1 MSDQPVVATGWSGS
15 PMTDHAVVATT
26 RQVFLVVV
34 AAIQLGLTLPSLVGH
49 DQGPAEWAAYAL
61 LTGVLGVVAGH
72 VAAGHARLSA
82 PVATVL
88 AVIVLASSVL
98 ATTALPAGAS
108 FGPADWAFGLVG
120 WYLLLVLVER
130 PGAVVAALA
139 VHLCLAVAWFLHAGN
154 GDGGTAGVVV
164 LSGTSFQVGVL
175 VITRVLLRD
184 ARLAA
189 VAAAEHDAAR
199 TREELARQREQDLRA
214 GFEGQLGAV
223 LPLLADLADGV
234 VSAADEQTRLRC
246 SVAAVQLRRLFAE
259 NDDVPDPLLHEL
271 TACVDVA
278 ERRGVV
284 VSLAVSGTATPVPA
298 EVRRELV
305 TPMARA
311 LAVAGGRAK
320 VSLLRTATEV
330 RVAVVADAPGELPWS
345 DGVPEAVTVETS
357 VHSGLV
363 RSEARWRTT

>member
-1 MSDQPVVATGWSGS
+1 
-15 PMTDHAVVATT
+15 MTDHAVSAIT
-26 RQVFLVVV
+26 RQVLLVVV
-34 AAIQLGLTLPSLVGH
+34 VAVQLVLPLPTLVSHPHAPTAWL
-49 DQGPAEWAAYAL
+49 AYGL
-61 LTGVLGVVAGH
+61 LTAVLAVVAGH
-72 VAAGHARLSA
+72 VAA
-82 PVATVL
+82 ATPTPAYL
-88 AVIVLASSVL
+88 AVVPLAASVL

-108 FGPADWAFGLVG
+108 FGAADWAFGLVG

-130 PGAVVAALA
+130 PAALVAALSA
-139 VHLCLAVAWFLHAGN
+139 HICFSIAWFAHDGS
-154 GDGGTAGVVV
+154 GDVGTAGVVV
-164 LSGTSFQVGVL
+164 LSGTSFQLGVL
-175 VITRVLLRD
+175 VITRVLHRD

-189 VAAAEHDAAR
+189 EAAVEHDAAR
-199 TREELARQREQDLRA
+199 TKEELARQREQDLRA
-214 GFEGQLGAV
+214 GFEGQLGAL
-223 LPLLADLADGV
+223 LPLLADLADERASV
-234 VSAADEQTRLRC
+234 ADQTTRLRC

-284 VSLAVSGTATPVPA
+284 VSLAVSGTATPVPT

-305 TPMARA
+305 APMAQA
-311 LAVAGGRAK
+311 LAVANGRAK

-330 RVAVVADAPGELPWS
+330 RVAVVADAAET
-345 DGVPEAVTVETS
+345 VPATSGPETVTVETS

>member
-1 MSDQPVVATGWSGS
+1 VLPGT
-15 PMTDHAVVATT
+15 
-26 RQVFLVVV
+26 V
-34 AAIQLGLTLPSLVGH
+34 AAPVTALVLT
-49 DQGPAEWAAYAL
+49 
-61 LTGVLGVVAGH
+61 
-72 VAAGHARLSA
+72 
-82 PVATVL
+82 
-88 AVIVLASSVL
+88 SSVL
-98 ATTALPAGAS
+98 AATGLPDGAS
-108 FGPADWAFGLVG
+108 FEPADWAFGLVG

-130 PGAVVAALA
+130 PKTLVAALA
-139 VHLCLAVAWFLHAGN
+139 AHICFRVAWFAHTGN
-154 GDGGTAGVVV
+154 GDVGTAGVVI
-164 LSGTSFQVGVL
+164 LSGTSFQLGIL

-189 VAAAEHDAAR
+189 QAATERDAAR

-214 GFEGQLGAV
+214 GFEGQLGAL
-223 LPLLADLADGV
+223 LPLLVDLADEV
-234 VSAADEQTRLRC
+234 VSVADEATRLRC

-284 VSLAVSGTATPVPA
+284 VSLAVSGTATAVPT

-305 TPMARA
+305 APMARA
-311 LAVAGGRAK
+311 LAAAGGRAK

-330 RVAVVADAPGELPWS
+330 RVAVVADAPGVLPES
-345 DGVPEAVTVETS
+345 PVPPVSVTVETS

>member
-1 MSDQPVVATGWSGS
+1 MTDHTVFGTTRRVLLVVVVAT
-15 PMTDHAVVATT
+15 
-26 RQVFLVVV
+26 
-34 AAIQLGLTLPSLVGH
+34 QLALTLPALVTHQHGS
-49 DQGPAEWAAYAL
+49 AAWVAFGL
-61 LTGVLGVVAGH
+61 LTVVLSVVTGW
-72 VAAGHARLSA
+72 VAAGRAELPA
-82 PVATVL
+82 AVGVPGAAVVL
-88 AVIVLASSVL
+88 TSSVL

-108 FGPADWAFGLVG
+108 FGAADWAFGLIG

-130 PGAVVAALA
+130 PQALVAALTA
-139 VHLCLAVAWFLHAGN
+139 HVTFSVAWFLHDGN
-154 GDGGTAGVVV
+154 GDAGAAGVVI
-164 LSGTSFQVGVL
+164 LSGTSFQLGVL

-189 VAAAEHDAAR
+189 VAAADHDAAR

-223 LPLLADLADGV
+223 LPLLADLADEVVGV
-234 VSAADEQTRLRC
+234 ADETTRLRC

-271 TACVDVA
+271 AACVDVA

-284 VSLAVSGTATPVPA
+284 VSLAVSGTTTPVPT

-305 TPMARA
+305 APMAQA
-311 LAVAGGRAK
+311 LALAGGRAK

-330 RVAVVADAPGELPWS
+330 RVAVVADAPAALPDAES
-345 DGVPEAVTVETS
+345 PPAFVAVETS
-357 VHSGLV
+357 FHGGLT

>member
-1 MSDQPVVATGWSGS
+1 
-15 PMTDHAVVATT
+15 MTDHAVVTTT
-26 RQVFLVVV
+26 RQVLLVVV
-34 AAIQLGLTLPSLVGH
+34 AAIQLVLTLPSLATHG
-49 DQGPAEWAAYAL
+49 QGPAGWAAYTL
-61 LTGVLGVVAGH
+61 LTAVLAIVAGH
-72 VAAGHARLSA
+72 VAAGHAQLSGR
-82 PVATVL
+82 VATALAAVVL
-88 AVIVLASSVL
+88 SSSVI
-98 ATTALPAGAS
+98 ATTALPNAQS
-108 FGPADWAFGLVG
+108 FGPQDWAFGLVG

-130 PGAVVAALA
+130 PRALIAALTA
-139 VHLCLAVAWFLHAGN
+139 HLCLSVAWFAHAGN

-184 ARLAA
+184 GRLAA
-189 VAAAEHDAAR
+189 LAAAERDAAR

-223 LPLLADLADGV
+223 LPLLADIADEV
-234 VSAADEQTRLRC
+234 VSVADEPTRLRC

-284 VSLAVSGTATPVPA
+284 VSLAVSGTATPVPT

-305 TPMARA
+305 TPMAQA
-311 LAVAGGRAK
+311 LAAAGGRAK
-320 VSLLRTATEV
+320 VTLLRTATEV
-330 RVAVVADAPGELPWS
+330 RVAVVADAPGELPRPGS
-345 DGVPEAVTVETS
+345 VPEVVTVETS

>member
-1 MSDQPVVATGWSGS
+1 
-15 PMTDHAVVATT
+15 MTDHAVLTTT
-26 RQVFLVVV
+26 RRVLLVVV
-34 AAIQLGLTLPSLVGH
+34 LAIQLVLTLPQLVETPH
-49 DQGPAEWAAYAL
+49 GPAAWVAYVL
-61 LTGVLGVVAGH
+61 LTSTLGIVAGN
-72 VAAGHARLSA
+72 VAAARPELPA
-82 PVATVL
+82 WL
-88 AVIVLASSVL
+88 AVAPLAASVL

-108 FGPADWAFGLVG
+108 FAPPDWAFGLVG

-130 PGAVVAALA
+130 PAMLLAALSA
-139 VHLCLAVAWFLHAGN
+139 HICFSIAWFAHTGN
-154 GDGGTAGVVV
+154 GDVGTAGVVI
-164 LSGTSFQVGVL
+164 LSGTSFQLGIL
-175 VITRVLLRD
+175 VITRVLHRD

-189 VAAAEHDAAR
+189 EAAAEHNAAR
-199 TREELARQREQDLRA
+199 TREELARQREQDLKA

-223 LPLLADLADGV
+223 LPLLADLADEQ
-234 VSAADEQTRLRC
+234 VSVADQTTRLRC

-284 VSLAVSGTATPVPA
+284 VSLAVSGTATPVPT

-305 TPMARA
+305 APMAQA
-311 LAVAGGRAK
+311 LAVANGRAK

-330 RVAVVADAPGELPWS
+330 RVAVVTDAPETLPET
-345 DGVPEAVTVETS
+345 GAAEAVTVETS

-363 RSEARWRTT
+363 RSEARWRTV

>member
-1 MSDQPVVATGWSGS
+1 
-15 PMTDHAVVATT
+15 MTDHTVATTT
-26 RQVFLVVV
+26 RQVLLVVV
-34 AAIQLGLTLPSLVGH
+34 FAVQLVLMLPSLVAHPHGT
-49 DQGPAEWAAYAL
+49 AAWIAYGL
-61 LTGVLGVVAGH
+61 LTAVLAVVAGCT
-72 VAAGHARLSA
+72 AAAVPTPA
-82 PVATVL
+82 FL
-88 AVIVLASSVL
+88 AVAPLVASVL

-108 FGPADWAFGLVG
+108 FSPADWGFGLVG

-130 PGAVVAALA
+130 PMALVAALSA
-139 VHLCLAVAWFLHAGN
+139 HICFSIAWFAREGG
-154 GDGGTAGVVV
+154 GDAGTAGVVI
-164 LSGTSFQVGVL
+164 LSGTSFQLGVL
-175 VITRVLLRD
+175 VVTRVLHRD
-184 ARLAA
+184 AGLAA
-189 VAAAEHDAAR
+189 EAAAEHDAAR

-214 GFEGQLGAV
+214 GFEGQLGAL
-223 LPLLADLADGV
+223 LPLLADLADER
-234 VSAADEQTRLRC
+234 VSAADQTTRLRC

-284 VSLAVSGTATPVPA
+284 VSLAVSGTATPVPT

-305 TPMARA
+305 APMAQA
-311 LAVAGGRAK
+311 LAVADGRAK

-330 RVAVVADAPGELPWS
+330 RVAVVADAPEALPAP
-345 DGVPEAVTVETS
+345 GRTGAVVVETS

>member
-1 MSDQPVVATGWSGS
+1 
-15 PMTDHAVVATT
+15 MTDHAVHATT
-26 RQVFLVVV
+26 RQVLVVV
-34 AAIQLGLTLPSLVGH
+34 VFAVQLVLTLPSLVSH
-49 DQGPAEWAAYAL
+49 QQGPAAWLAYAL
-61 LTGVLGVVAGH
+61 LTAVLGIVAGH
-72 VAAGHARLSA
+72 VAAGRAVLPA
-82 PVATVL
+82 AVAVPVTAAVL
-88 AVIVLASSVL
+88 VSSVL
-98 ATTALPAGAS
+98 AVTSLPAGAS

-120 WYLLLVLVER
+120 WYLLLVLADR
-130 PGAVVAALA
+130 PRVLVAALA
-139 VHLCLAVAWFLHAGN
+139 AHICFCVAWFAHAGD
-154 GDGGTAGVVV
+154 GDVGTAGVVI
-164 LSGTSFQVGVL
+164 LSGTSFQLGVL
-175 VITRVLLRD
+175 LITRVLLRD
-184 ARLAA
+184 TRLAA
-189 VAAAEHDAAR
+189 QAAAERDAAR

-223 LPLLADLADGV
+223 LPLLADLADEV
-234 VSAADEQTRLRC
+234 VTVRDEATRLRC

-284 VSLAVSGTATPVPA
+284 VSLAVSGTATAVPT

-305 TPMARA
+305 APMARA
-311 LAVAGGRAK
+311 LAAAGGRAK

-330 RVAVVADAPGELPWS
+330 RVAVVADAPDVLPGNQDAPVS
-345 DGVPEAVTVETS
+345 VTVETS

>member
-1 MSDQPVVATGWSGS
+1 
-15 PMTDHAVVATT
+15 MTDHAVHVTT
-26 RQVFLVVV
+26 RQVLVVV
-34 AAIQLGLTLPSLVGH
+34 VVAVQLVLTLPSLVSHG
-49 DQGPAEWAAYAL
+49 QGPAWLAYAL
-61 LTGVLGVVAGH
+61 LTAVLGVVAGH
-72 VAAGHARLSA
+72 VAAGRAVL
-82 PVATVL
+82 PGIVAVGLTT
-88 AVIVLASSVL
+88 IVLTASVL
-98 ATTALPAGAS
+98 AATALPAGAS

-120 WYLLLVLVER
+120 WYLLLVLADR
-130 PGAVVAALA
+130 PKAFVVTLTA
-139 VHLCLAVAWFLHAGN
+139 HICYCVAWFAQTGN
-154 GDGGTAGVVV
+154 GDVGTAGVVI
-164 LSGTSFQVGVL
+164 LSGTSFQLGVL

-189 VAAAEHDAAR
+189 SAAAERDAAR

-214 GFEGQLGAV
+214 GFEGQLGAL
-223 LPLLADLADGV
+223 LPLLADLADEV
-234 VSAADEQTRLRC
+234 VSVRDEATRLRC

-284 VSLAVSGTATPVPA
+284 VSLAVSGTAMAVPT

-305 TPMARA
+305 APMARA
-311 LAVAGGRAK
+311 LAAAGGRAK
-320 VSLLRTATEV
+320 VSLLRTAGEV
-330 RVAVVADAPGELPWS
+330 RVAVVADAPS
-345 DGVPEAVTVETS
+345 VPLETQAAPVSVTVETS

>member
-1 MSDQPVVATGWSGS
+1 
-15 PMTDHAVVATT
+15 MTDHAVFATT
-26 RQVFLVVV
+26 RRVLVVV
-34 AAIQLGLTLPSLVGH
+34 VFAVQLVLTLPSLVERGH
-49 DQGPAEWAAYAL
+49 GPAAWTAYAL
-61 LTGVLGVVAGH
+61 LTAVLGVVAGH
-72 VAAGHARLSA
+72 VAAGGAALPVVVAA
-82 PVATVL
+82 PLTALVL
-88 AVIVLASSVL
+88 TSSVL
-98 ATTALPAGAS
+98 AAVALPGGAS

-120 WYLLLVLVER
+120 WYLLLVLVDR
-130 PGAVVAALA
+130 PKALVTALA
-139 VHLCLAVAWFLHAGN
+139 AHVCLCAGWFAHAGN
-154 GDGGTAGVVV
+154 GDVGTAGVVI
-164 LSGTSFQVGVL
+164 LSGTSFQVSIL

-189 VAAAEHDAAR
+189 EAAAERDAAR
-199 TREELARQREQDLRA
+199 TRAALARQREQDLRA
-214 GFEGQLGAV
+214 GFEGQLGAL
-223 LPLLADLADGV
+223 LPLLADLADEVVGV
-234 VSAADEQTRLRC
+234 DDEATRLRC

-284 VSLAVSGTATPVPA
+284 VSLAVSGTATAVPT

-305 TPMARA
+305 APMARA
-311 LAVAGGRAK
+311 LAAASGRAK

-330 RVAVVADAPGELPWS
+330 RVAVVADAPET
-345 DGVPEAVTVETS
+345 VPDNPDAPVSVAVETS

>member
-1 MSDQPVVATGWSGS
+1 
-15 PMTDHAVVATT
+15 MTDLAVVTTT
-26 RQVFLVVV
+26 RQVLLVVV
-34 AAIQLGLTLPSLVGH
+34 TAIQLVLTLPSLAVGP
-49 DQGPAEWAAYAL
+49 DSATAWTAYTL
-61 LTGVLGVVAGH
+61 LTAVLAIVGGH
-72 VAAGHARLSA
+72 VAAGRAQLGTA
-82 PVATVL
+82 VAAGLTAVVL
-88 AVIVLASSVL
+88 VASVL
-98 ATTALPAGAS
+98 ATTAQAAGTPLGS
-108 FGPADWAFGLVG
+108 QDWAFGLIG

-130 PGAVVAALA
+130 PRPLVAALGA
-139 VHLCLAVAWFLHAGN
+139 HLALSVGWFLHAGN
-154 GDGGTAGVVV
+154 GDGGTAGVVI
-164 LSGTSFQVGVL
+164 LSGTSFQVGVM
-175 VITRVLLRD
+175 VITGVLLRD
-184 ARLAA
+184 GRLAA
-189 VAAAEHDAAR
+189 EAAAEHDAAR

-223 LPLLADLADGV
+223 LPLLADLADEV
-234 VSAADEQTRLRC
+234 VSVADEPTRVRC

-284 VSLAVSGTATPVPA
+284 VSLAVSGTATPVPT

-305 TPMARA
+305 APMARA

-330 RVAVVADAPGELPWS
+330 RVAVVADAPGELPHH
-345 DGVPEAVTVETS
+345 DGVPEVVAVETS

-363 RSEARWRTT
+363 RSEARWRAT